1 MMTKTQNTRYKRQ
14 DTTYKTRNTSARR
27 PVRLKRGSKPYRITS
42 HITVIVCI
50 ILCLYLFFLLRQS
63 STPELCS
70 SLSCDHGCDHWLLCC
85 SDELMWEQQQH
96 HIRMIRLVE
105 MALLQIF
112 APPLLSSPLIIAY
125 RIISYHIISYHIREN
140 PRGWVKYWA
149 ESVLALSLARREI
162 GCPPYTL
169 LSSSRK
175 PPDDNVENMVFLHF
189 NQGLCNI
196 IMVIIALAPLSLLSI
211 STFFFYGG

>member
-1 MMTKTQNTRYKRQ
+1 MFCFALKQY
-14 DTTYKTRNTSARR
+14 DTCLWRWLLVGSST
-27 PVRLKRGSKPYRITS
+27 PVRGFGPCQHFPALLADSGGAVIPGSRGRYHCWKRLRCYILPVYILTKFIYHIMSHHITSYHIISYHITS
-42 HITVIVCI
+42 HHIV
-50 ILCLYLFFLLRQS
+50 
-63 STPELCS
+63 
-70 SLSCDHGCDHWLLCC
+70 
-85 SDELMWEQQQH
+85 
-96 HIRMIRLVE
+96 
-105 MALLQIF
+105 
-112 APPLLSSPLIIAY
+112 
-125 RIISYHIISYHIREN
+125 SYHIISYHIREN